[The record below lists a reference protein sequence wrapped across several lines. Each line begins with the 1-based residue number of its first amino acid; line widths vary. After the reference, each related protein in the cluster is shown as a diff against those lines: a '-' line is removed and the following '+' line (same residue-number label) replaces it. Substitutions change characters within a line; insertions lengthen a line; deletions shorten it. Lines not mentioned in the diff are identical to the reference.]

1 MCPIDC
7 AEAHW
12 AWLARGVD
20 FAALEV
26 EGAEALAC
34 LADGVDFGM
43 GCGVVVEGYGV
54 ARCGNDFAIFD
65 YYGSEWSALVLDVF
79 VGDSDGFEHEFFV
92 VFHSG
97 I

>member
-1 MCPIDC
+1 MCPVDC
-7 AEAHW
+7 TEAHW

-43 GCGVVVEGYGV
+43 GCWVVVESYGV
-54 ARCGNDFAIFD
+54 A
-65 YYGSEWSALVLDVF
+65 
-79 VGDSDGFEHEFFV
+79 
-92 VFHSG
+92 
-97 I
+97 

>member
-1 MCPIDC
+1 MCPVDC

-26 EGAEALAC
+26 ECAEAFAC

-43 GCGVVVEGYGV
+43 SSRVVVEGYGV
-54 ARCGNDFAIFD
+54 A
-65 YYGSEWSALVLDVF
+65 
-79 VGDSDGFEHEFFV
+79 
-92 VFHSG
+92 
-97 I
+97 